1 MSSDRMTMRKP
12 TAAFLRSAARITLAL
27 ALTASAN
34 ALGCGNEVDS
44 TAGVVAT
51 WEIHPDP
58 PDTGRA
64 TIVVSLQDSSG
75 APIRGADVV
84 IEGIMTHPGMAP
96 EIVEA
101 HEMDAGRYTADMRFT
116 MRGDWILLLEATLPD
131 ARTLSRKKELSGVG
145 AR

>member
-1 MSSDRMTMRKP
+1 MRKP
-12 TAAFLRSAARITLAL
+12 TTAFLRSAARITLAL
-27 ALTASAN
+27 ALAASA
-34 ALGCGNEVDS
+34 LRCGNETDS
-44 TAGVVAT
+44 TSDVVAT
-51 WEIHPDP
+51 WEIQPHP

-64 TIVVSLQDSSG
+64 TVVVSLHDSSG
-75 APIRGADVV
+75 APIRGADMV

-101 HEMDAGRYTADMRFT
+101 HEVEAGRYTADMRFT